1 MYLLHELKVGAFEK
15 RKTGRRSVLTKW
27 DVMAGLPTPA
37 APARRGRAT
46 RWPRQAG
53 ELCVMQGNCA
63 GQQQWTV
70 MSRNLRDGRR
80 ARGRRRACAAAE
92 TACAAAEA
100 ENVKLRR
107 ELASCLCHGLPG
119 KLLLWLAAL
128 PRTCRILGAEP
139 LSRSFLI

>member
-1 MYLLHELKVGAFEK
+1 MFDLRQSSPRPRRLIDRVGA
-15 RKTGRRSVLTKW
+15 RRTVLTKW
-27 DVMAGLPTPA
+27 DVMAA
-37 APARRGRAT
+37 SAWWGRAT
-46 RWPRQAG
+46 SWPRQAG

-80 ARGRRRACAAAE
+80 ARAAE

-107 ELASCLCHGLPG
+107 ELPSCLCHGLPG
-119 KLLLWLAAL
+119 EL
-128 PRTCRILGAEP
+128 PLC
-139 LSRSFLI
+139 

>member
-1 MYLLHELKVGAFEK
+1 M
-15 RKTGRRSVLTKW
+15 LTKW
-27 DVMAGLPTPA
+27 DVMAGLPAPA
-37 APARRGRAT
+37 APALRGRAT

-80 ARGRRRACAAAE
+80 ARAAE

-107 ELASCLCHGLPG
+107 DWPAVCAMDSLAN
-119 KLLLWLAAL
+119 
-128 PRTCRILGAEP
+128 CRRG
-139 LSRSFLI
+139 

>member
-1 MYLLHELKVGAFEK
+1 M
-15 RKTGRRSVLTKW
+15 LTKW
-27 DVMAGLPTPA
+27 DVMAGLPAPA
-37 APARRGRAT
+37 APALRGRAT

-63 GQQQWTV
+63 GQQQLTV

-80 ARGRRRACAAAE
+80 ADASPG
-92 TACAAAEA
+92 A

-119 KLLLWLAAL
+119 ELPLWLAAL

-139 LSRSFLI
+139 LSRSVLI

>member
-1 MYLLHELKVGAFEK
+1 VGVS
-15 RKTGRRSVLTKW
+15 TVLTKW
-27 DVMAGLPTPA
+27 DVMAGLPAPA
-37 APARRGRAT
+37 APALRGRAT

-63 GQQQWTV
+63 GQQQLTV

-80 ARGRRRACAAAE
+80 ADAVMQGNCAGQQQLTVMSRNLRDGRRADASPG
-92 TACAAAEA
+92 A

-119 KLLLWLAAL
+119 ELPLWLAAL

-139 LSRSFLI
+139 LSRSVLI